1 MAYRQHPAA
10 GGPVYAHPPPQVRAS
25 ASFTRLV
32 GSKLTAPPCA
42 QAPSIPE
49 VPTAINTLLE
59 ATRRLEES
67 IRRWGLLE
75 VTETEV
81 SDVFVDVGN
90 AFHEMLAAF
99 SVYSIDMGYAIAF

>member
-1 MAYRQHPAA
+1 MP
-10 GGPVYAHPPPQVRAS
+10 
-25 ASFTRLV
+25 
-32 GSKLTAPPCA
+32 
-42 QAPSIPE
+42 QAPTIPE
-49 VPTAINTLLE
+49 VPTAISTLLD

-75 VTETEV
+75 ISETEV

-99 SVYSIDMGYAIAF
+99 SVHGIDMRCVGTFFLSKSPLTPHS